1 MAESEQ
7 ETGPKEVPEWVRAKL
22 EKYAART
29 VQFLNDLTDAKQVG
43 PDMVKVPAMPKSA
56 IGHSQGLAIITR
68 QKGGLL
74 LSATHERGYILG
86 KVTTPDGFTVWS
98 GPVFTKGASYGLGL
112 TLGRMKSRLCL
123 ALMNEKSLERAT
135 QPKRDFGLSWQFLLD
150 MDASRVKGTSFDS
163 SLAGPSQILSDASG
177 GMLAKYYIVEAAM
190 IDVSIRA
197 GGVRLDDALNAAVY
211 GSGVNV
217 ADVLKCKVPPPAEF
231 QPVHVL
237 LHRLE
242 EESRAKG
249 SANRD
254 RSAQGTRPVGRSS
267 GSSAEREMGR
277 DFSPERQHQ
286 QHPWQRLEQHS
297 WPPTPHHA

>member
-7 ETGPKEVPEWVRAKL
+7 ETGPKEVPEW
-22 EKYAART
+22 
-29 VQFLNDLTDAKQVG
+29 VG

-56 IGHSQGLAIITR
+56 IGHS
-68 QKGGLL
+68 
-74 LSATHERGYILG
+74 
-86 KVTTPDGFTVWS
+86 
-98 GPVFTKGASYGLGL
+98 
-112 TLGRMKSRLCL
+112 
-123 ALMNEKSLERAT
+123 

-217 ADVLKCKVPPPAEF
+217 ADVLKCKVRESVPPPAEF